1 VSGTVKVREAP
12 VRAFIGV
19 LVLILTSSG
28 SALAQS
34 KDAAYYCVADAA
46 GGLKYNESMKKW
58 EGASFR
64 PEAKFAL
71 RMNFLRA
78 RVQKEE
84 YSSLVAE
91 EQVSD
96 YTVTVTTSGSNT
108 GVDCISQYPSKTV
121 TVYESGNFRC
131 YTAVTEYIFNVR
143 TNRFLAI
150 SRVGYV
156 GGEDNNDNTPS
167 IQGGTC
173 TKID

>member
-1 VSGTVKVREAP
+1 VREAQM
-12 VRAFIGV
+12 RAFIGV

-28 SALAQS
+28 SAVAQS
-34 KDAAYYCVADAA
+34 KNAAYYCVADAA
-46 GGLKYNESMKKW
+46 GGLKYNETMKKW
-58 EGASFR
+58 EGASFS
-64 PEAKFAL
+64 PEAKFVL

-91 EQVSD
+91 EPVSD
-96 YTVTVTTSGSNT
+96 YTVTVTTSGTNT
-108 GVDCISQYPSKTV
+108 GVECISQYPSKTV
-121 TVYESGNFRC
+121 TVYESGTLRC

-150 SRVGYV
+150 YRVGYLA
-156 GGEDNNDNTPS
+156 GGDNKDSNPS